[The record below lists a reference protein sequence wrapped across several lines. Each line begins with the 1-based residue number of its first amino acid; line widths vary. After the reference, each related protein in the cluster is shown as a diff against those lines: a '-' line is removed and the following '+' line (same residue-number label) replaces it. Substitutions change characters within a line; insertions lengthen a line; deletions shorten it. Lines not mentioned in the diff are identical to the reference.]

1 MCGIAGYVGYQQD
14 AIALHGAMQSAIRY
28 RGRDGEGEWARPG
41 EVALFHSRLSI
52 LDIKGGA
59 QPMTDTDGRY
69 VIVFN
74 GEIYN
79 YLELRR
85 VYEADGARLRTNSD
99 TEVIREG
106 FKRKGLDACREPNGM
121 FALAF
126 GE

>member
-41 EVALFHSRLSI
+41 EVALFHSRLSV
-52 LDIKGGA
+52 LDIEGGA

-85 VYEADGARLRTNSD
+85 VYEDRKSVVSGKSVSVRLDLGGRRIIKKKKKTD
-99 TEVIREG
+99 
-106 FKRKGLDACREPNGM
+106 K
-121 FALAF
+121 
-126 GE
+126 